1 MNQNPVP
8 FLLGAHMSIAGGCH
22 NAVTAAAELG
32 MTTVQLFTKNN
43 NQWNGKPLSDGDI
56 KEFAKVLAD
65 TGLTAP
71 VAHDSYLINLAS
83 PDDVL
88 WEKSIAAY
96 RDELERAERL
106 GLIGVVMHPGSF
118 VSSTEAAGL
127 ERIVAALDRIHGETR
142 GMHTRTLLEA
152 TAGQGTNLGHRFEHL
167 AWILDHAAT
176 SDRMGVCVDTC
187 HVFAAGY
194 PLGTAADY
202 AATWSEFDRL
212 IGIDRVKALHLNDSV
227 KPLGSRVDRHAH
239 IGRGCLGLEPFR
251 LLMNDPRLAAVPK
264 YLETPKGLENGEELD
279 AINLRTLRSLVGLTT
294 PIAPPEPPPSAKKSS
309 AKKAVAKKPASKK
322 SAVQRSA
329 E

>member
-1 MNQNPVP
+1 MSAPL
-8 FLLGAHMSIAGGCH
+8 LLGAHMSIAGGCH

-43 NQWNGKPLSDGDI
+43 NQWAGKPLSDADI
-56 KEFAKVLAD
+56 AQFAKVLAD
-65 TGLTAP
+65 TGITAP

-83 PDDVL
+83 PDDAL
-88 WEKSIAAY
+88 WEKSIAAF

-106 GLIGVVMHPGSF
+106 GLLGVVMHPGSF

-127 ERIVAALDRIHGETR
+127 ERIVTALDRIHSETEGLR
-142 GMHTRTLLEA
+142 TLTLLEA

-167 AWILDHAAT
+167 AWILDHAST
-176 SDRMGVCVDTC
+176 SRRMGVCVDTC
-187 HVFAAGY
+187 HIFAAGY
-194 PLGTAADY
+194 PLGTADEY

-212 IGIDRVKALHLNDSV
+212 IGIERVQALHLNDSV

-264 YLETPKGLENGEELD
+264 YLETPKGQEHGEELD
-279 AINLRTLRSLVGLTT
+279 ALNLRTLRSLIGLTK
-294 PIAPPEPPPSAKKSS
+294 PFAPPEIAAAP
-309 AKKAVAKKPASKK
+309 VASKHAAGK
-322 SAVQRSA
+322 TAAGRKA
-329 E
+329 APRKAPPLFP

>member
-1 MNQNPVP
+1 MPAP
-8 FLLGAHMSIAGGCH
+8 LLLGAHMSIAGGCH

-43 NQWNGKPLSDGDI
+43 NQWAGKLLSDADVR
-56 KEFAKVLAD
+56 EFAKVLAD
-65 TGLTAP
+65 TGITAP

-88 WEKSIAAY
+88 WEKSIAAF

-118 VSSTEAAGL
+118 VSSTEEAGL
-127 ERIVAALDRIHGETR
+127 ERIVTALDRIHRETEGLR
-142 GMHTRTLLEA
+142 TLTLLEA

-167 AWILDHAAT
+167 AWILDQAST
-176 SDRMGVCVDTC
+176 SARMGVCVDTC
-187 HVFAAGY
+187 HIFAAGY
-194 PLGTAADY
+194 PLGTAEEY
-202 AATWSEFDRL
+202 AATWSQFDRL
-212 IGIDRVKALHLNDSV
+212 IGIERVKALHINDSV

-251 LLMNDPRLAAVPK
+251 LLMNDPRLASVPK

-279 AINLRTLRSLVGLTT
+279 AINLRTLRGLIGQTT
-294 PIAPPEPPPSAKKSS
+294 PITPPEPAAEPVATKKRAAKKRD
-309 AKKAVAKKPASKK
+309 AKKAAGK
-322 SAVQRSA
+322 
-329 E
+329 